1 MGAIA
6 DWPADVPAAPVDL
19 TPPAAAV
26 DPYAVRQGDGDGPVR
41 LITGSAPAAPNIE
54 LFSLDGVAYTIP
66 AKPRVNLALR
76 YLWHAKQY
84 GEDRAAA
91 DLLESLLGAEG
102 FEALV
107 NYDDLT
113 GEQFEAIMAAA
124 TKYTLGALEDGTG
137 KSGSGRNR

>member
-1 MGAIA
+1 MSVLTE
-6 DWPADVPAAPVDL
+6 WPVDVP
-19 TPPAAAV
+19 
-26 DPYAVRQGDGDGPVR
+26 DGPVR
-41 LITGSAPAAPNIE
+41 LTPAPVAPVAADPRADGGGPVVLVTGSAPEAPSVE
-54 LFSLDGVAYTIP
+54 LFSLDGVSYTIP

-91 DLLESLLGAEG
+91 ELLESLLGAEG

-113 GEQFEAIMAAA
+113 TEQFDAIMAAA
-124 TKYTLGALEDGTG
+124 TKYTLGALEDTTG
-137 KSGSGRNR
+137 KSGRGSNR

>member
-1 MGAIA
+1 MSVLTE
-6 DWPADVPAAPVDL
+6 WPVDVP
-19 TPPAAAV
+19 
-26 DPYAVRQGDGDGPVR
+26 DGPVR
-41 LITGSAPAAPNIE
+41 LTPAPVAADPRADGGGPVVLVTGSAPEAPSVE
-54 LFSLDGVAYTIP
+54 LFSLDGVSYTIP

-91 DLLESLLGAEG
+91 ELLESLLGAEG
-102 FEALV
+102 FEALM

-113 GEQFEAIMAAA
+113 GDQFEAIMAAA

>member
-1 MGAIA
+1 MSALTE
-6 DWPADVPAAPVDL
+6 WPSDVTAAPVNL
-19 TPPAAAV
+19 TPAPAAA
-26 DPYAVRQGDGDGPVR
+26 DPRADGGGPVV
-41 LITGSAPAAPNIE
+41 LVTGSAPEAPSVE

-91 DLLESLLGAEG
+91 ELLEALLGAEG
-102 FEALV
+102 FEALM

-113 GEQFEAIMAAA
+113 GDQFEAIMRVA
-124 TKYTLGALEDGTG
+124 TKYTLGALEDTTG
-137 KSGSGRNR
+137 KSGSGSNR